1 MIGASNKL
9 IAGWLSNTF
18 HTHTHLFP
26 LTDTMNDV
34 DVSGEREYWDMI
46 RQRHFVQYGL
56 KNATTQELKLVSEIE
71 GIDKAAE
78 LKLAEAGILHAC
90 QLIGQYMVNSMDNE
104 ITDYWLEHTIMI
116 KRPDLREV
124 IINTMQKW
132 CDRHL

>member
-1 MIGASNKL
+1 
-9 IAGWLSNTF
+9 
-18 HTHTHLFP
+18 
-26 LTDTMNDV
+26 MNDV